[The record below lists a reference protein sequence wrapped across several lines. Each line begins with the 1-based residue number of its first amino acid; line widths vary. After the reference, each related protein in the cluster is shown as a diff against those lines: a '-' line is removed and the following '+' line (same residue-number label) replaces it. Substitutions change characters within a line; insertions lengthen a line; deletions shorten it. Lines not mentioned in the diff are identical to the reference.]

1 MTFLE
6 DFHDPVVVNSVCAV
20 SVSHSV
26 PLPSFLLLLKA
37 QQGCDCFRD
46 RHSVLTA
53 PLLLEHYSPAMRGET
68 RCQSPIHL
76 RDKTAQKPLVYGKG
90 A

>member
-20 SVSHSV
+20 SVSLSV
-26 PLPSFLLLLKA
+26 LLPSFFLLKA

-46 RHSVLTA
+46 WRSVLTA